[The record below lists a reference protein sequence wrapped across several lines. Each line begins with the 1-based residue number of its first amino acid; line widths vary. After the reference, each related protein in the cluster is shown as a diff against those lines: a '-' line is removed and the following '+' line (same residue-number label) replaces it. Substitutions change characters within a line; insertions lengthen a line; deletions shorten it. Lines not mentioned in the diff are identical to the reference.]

1 MAAAARG
8 VPCPAAA
15 QDALAQSGIVGCG
28 ARDDH
33 RTAGLHDEPSGLVP
47 GCWER
52 RTTLIIPA
60 TRHASARPHPGAL
73 LCASLLLALAMA
85 PPALAQAPSSPPAA
99 APAQPAVPVSV
110 VSAVR
115 RDVPILL
122 RNIGSVQ
129 PYQTAAIRT
138 RVDGTLE
145 EVFFT
150 EGQEVKKGELLAKI
164 DPRPYQALLELA
176 IARKASNE
184 AALANAKLD
193 LQRSNE
199 LARNN
204 FASRQVVDT
213 RNSQVAQLE
222 AQLKADDATIN
233 AARVN
238 VEYTNILAPFDGRMG
253 LRQVDVGNVLR
264 FADNSTAAVI
274 ATISQIRPIVVLF
287 TLPQDTL
294 PLIQAAMA
302 KGPLP
307 VSAFSPDDRQ
317 ELSRGELLT
326 VDSAIDQT
334 TGTIRL
340 KAVFANAD
348 TRLWPGQFVN
358 VRLQLEV
365 QKNVVAVPSASVQR
379 GPSGLFVYTVKDDQT
394 IDMARV
400 ELGQDDGTLAVVR
413 KGLDEGA
420 RVVTAGQSRLRVG
433 AKVTI
438 AQPTAPAGNRPS
450 G

>member
-1 MAAAARG
+1 
-8 VPCPAAA
+8 
-15 QDALAQSGIVGCG
+15 L
-28 ARDDH
+28 
-33 RTAGLHDEPSGLVP
+33 P
-47 GCWER
+47 G
-52 RTTLIIPA
+52 
-60 TRHASARPHPGAL
+60 
-73 LCASLLLALAMA
+73 LLLTGLSLTAQTPAYAQAPA
-85 PPALAQAPSSPPAA
+85 PPAAQ
-99 APAQPAVPVSV
+99 AQPAVPVTV
-110 VSAVR
+110 VAATR

-129 PYQTAAIRT
+129 AYQTASIRT

-150 EGQEVKKGELLAKI
+150 EGQEVKKGQLLAKI

-184 AALANAKLD
+184 AALNNAKLD
-193 LQRSNE
+193 LQRSDE
-199 LARNN
+199 LAKNN
-204 FASRQVVDT
+204 FASRQVLDT
-213 RNSQVAQLE
+213 RRSQVAQLE

-238 VEYTNILAPFDGRMG
+238 VEYTSILAPFDGRMG

-264 FADNSTAAVI
+264 FADNTAGSII

-302 KGPLP
+302 QGTLP
-307 VSAFSPDDRQ
+307 VMAFSPDDRA

-340 KAVFANAD
+340 KAVFANQD

-358 VRLQLEV
+358 VRLQLEI
-365 QKNVVAVPSASVQR
+365 QRNVVAVPSASVQR
-379 GPSGLFVYTVKDDQT
+379 GPTGLFVYTVKDDQT
-394 IDMARV
+394 IDIARV
-400 ELGQDDGTLAVVR
+400 ELGQDDGMVAVVR
-413 KGLDEGA
+413 KGLEDGT

-438 AQPTAPAGNRPS
+438 AQPAAPAGGNRPS

>member
-1 MAAAARG
+1 M
-8 VPCPAAA
+8 
-15 QDALAQSGIVGCG
+15 
-28 ARDDH
+28 
-33 RTAGLHDEPSGLVP
+33 
-47 GCWER
+47 
-52 RTTLIIPA
+52 IIPA
-60 TRHASARPHPGAL
+60 PRHAPARLRPGASL
-73 LCASLLLALAMA
+73 RCLLLAGICLFTLA
-85 PPALAQAPSSPPAA
+85 PAHAQAPGTPPAA
-99 APAQPAVPVSV
+99 APASPAVPVSV
-110 VSAVR
+110 ISATR

-129 PYQTAAIRT
+129 AYQSAAIRT

-150 EGQEVKKGELLAKI
+150 EGQEVKKGQLLAKI

-184 AALANAKLD
+184 AALNNAKLD

-199 LARNN
+199 LAKNA

-213 RNSQVAQLE
+213 RMSQVAQLE

-238 VEYTNILAPFDGRMG
+238 VEYTSILAPFDGRMG

-264 FADNSTAAVI
+264 FADNTTGSIIT
-274 ATISQIRPIVVLF
+274 TISQIRPIVVLF

-294 PLIQAAMA
+294 PTIQAAMA
-302 KGPLP
+302 RGTLP
-307 VSAFSPDDRQ
+307 VMAFSPDDKQ

-340 KAVFANAD
+340 KAVFANQD
-348 TRLWPGQFVN
+348 TKLWPGQFVN
-358 VRLQLEV
+358 VRLQLEI
-365 QKNVVAVPSASVQR
+365 QRNVVGVPSASVQR
-379 GPSGLFVYTVKDDQT
+379 GPSGLFVYVVKDDQT
-394 IDMARV
+394 IEMARV
-400 ELGQDDGTLAVVR
+400 ELGQDDGTVAVVR

-420 RVVTAGQSRLRVG
+420 RVVVAGQSRLRVG

-438 AQPTAPAGNRPS
+438 VPPAAPAGGNRPS

>member
-1 MAAAARG
+1 
-8 VPCPAAA
+8 
-15 QDALAQSGIVGCG
+15 
-28 ARDDH
+28 
-33 RTAGLHDEPSGLVP
+33 
-47 GCWER
+47 
-52 RTTLIIPA
+52 
-60 TRHASARPHPGAL
+60 
-73 LCASLLLALAMA
+73 
-85 PPALAQAPSSPPAA
+85 
-99 APAQPAVPVSV
+99 VSV

-302 KGPLP
+302 KSALP

-340 KAVFANAD
+340 KAVFANVD
-348 TRLWPGQFVN
+348 TKLWPGQFVN

>member
-1 MAAAARG
+1 M
-8 VPCPAAA
+8 
-15 QDALAQSGIVGCG
+15 
-28 ARDDH
+28 
-33 RTAGLHDEPSGLVP
+33 
-47 GCWER
+47 
-52 RTTLIIPA
+52 IIPA
-60 TRHASARPHPGAL
+60 PRHAPARLRPGASL
-73 LCASLLLALAMA
+73 RCLLLLAVSLAA
-85 PPALAQAPSSPPAA
+85 LGPAHAQAPGTPPAA
-99 APAQPAVPVSV
+99 APASPAVPVSV
-110 VSAVR
+110 ISATR

-129 PYQTAAIRT
+129 AFQSAAIRT

-150 EGQEVKKGELLAKI
+150 EGQEVKKGQLLAKI

-176 IARKASNE
+176 IARKASDE
-184 AALANAKLD
+184 AALNNAKLD

-199 LARNN
+199 LARNA

-213 RNSQVAQLE
+213 RMSQVAQLE

-264 FADNSTAAVI
+264 FADNTTGSIIT
-274 ATISQIRPIVVLF
+274 TISQIRPIVVLF

-294 PLIQAAMA
+294 PTIQAAMA
-302 KGPLP
+302 RGTLP
-307 VSAFSPDDRQ
+307 VMAFSPDDKQ

-340 KAVFANAD
+340 KAVFANED
-348 TRLWPGQFVN
+348 TKLWPGQFVN
-358 VRLQLEV
+358 VRLQLEI
-365 QKNVVAVPSASVQR
+365 QRNVVGVPSASVQR
-379 GPSGLFVYTVKDDQT
+379 GPSGLFVYVVKDDQT
-394 IDMARV
+394 IEMARV
-400 ELGQDDGTLAVVR
+400 ELGQDDGTVAVVR

-420 RVVTAGQSRLRVG
+420 RVVVAGQSRLRVG

-438 AQPTAPAGNRPS
+438 VPPAAPAGGNRPS